1 MTEKRRTLGIF
12 SAITLCWLCAIAPAQ
27 EAKNSL
33 TNADFQ
39 RIAKKYLEAWGA
51 EPGAPFIW
59 VIVAM
64 PNASIPLN
72 IPGITFGPEGMS
84 VAGMTREL
92 RGYMIVVNGKMAPEI
107 ALSSFLR
114 ELGRASYMQSNPNG
128 NEEVA
133 AETAAIL
140 FLLEALEKEGLDEVA
155 YREAQVI
162 TEMAAAEP
170 YRSAIAK
177 IANHPIW
184 IKYSSQTRP

>member
-1 MTEKRRTLGIF
+1 MTEKRLTFGI
-12 SAITLCWLCAIAPAQ
+12 LCALSLFWLCAIAPAQ
-27 EAKNSL
+27 EGKKSL
-33 TNADFQ
+33 TNEDFQ
-39 RIAKKYLEAWGA
+39 RIARKYLEAWGV

-59 VIVAM
+59 VILAM
-64 PNASIPLN
+64 PNASVPLN

-84 VAGMTREL
+84 VTSMTREV

-114 ELGRASYMQSNPNG
+114 ELGRATYMRSNPNG
-128 NEEVA
+128 TEEVA

-140 FLLEALEKEGLDEVA
+140 FLLEALEKEGLDELA
-155 YREAQVI
+155 YREARVI

-170 YRSAIAK
+170 YRSAVAK

-184 IKYSSQTRP
+184 IKYSSQARP